1 MEQLVC
7 DVART
12 RGDMSNVGPLR
23 VGGAVRMAVAA
34 TTPPPGGRA
43 TDGDGQLSAIST
55 IRCIAAKT
63 MAIMSIAARGRRH
76 RCVVDRRHLDIVDVH
91 HASLYRNFLVH
102 DGTAFCLLRKSCC
115 TWIKSFELVVMR
127 KK

>member
-43 TDGDGQLSAIST
+43 TDGDGQVSAHRTTWELSAIST
-55 IRCIAAKT
+55 IRCVVAKT

-76 RCVVDRRHLDIVDVH
+76 RCVVDRSDVH

-102 DGTAFCLLRKSCC
+102 DGTVFCVQRKSCC
-115 TWIKSFELVVMR
+115 TWIK
-127 KK
+127 

>member
-23 VGGAVRMAVAA
+23 VGGAVRMAAAA

-43 TDGDGQLSAIST
+43 TDGDGQVSAHRTMWELSAIST
-55 IRCIAAKT
+55 IRCVAAKT

-91 HASLYRNFLVH
+91 HASLYRNFGH
-102 DGTAFCLLRKSCC
+102 DGTAFCVQRK
-115 TWIKSFELVVMR
+115 
-127 KK
+127 